1 MAQNVLDPLDDAT
14 ARVLQGEES
23 AFDEIVEATSAR
35 LVRLAARLMGSVE
48 EGEDIVQE
56 AYLRAYRSLVDGS
69 FDGRARLQTWL
80 GRIVTN
86 AAIDALR
93 SRRRREERDVAL
105 GAGSSWEGV
114 PSADGASLAE
124 ARVAL
129 AELDG
134 WLGELPA
141 EQRIALTLK
150 AVEGM
155 SSGEIAESM
164 GMSEGAVE
172 QLLVR
177 ARTALRKRRDSHGA

>member
-1 MAQNVLDPLDDAT
+1 VAQNVLDPLDDAT

-69 FDGRARLQTWL
+69 FDGRSRVQTWL

-105 GAGSSWEGV
+105 G
-114 PSADGASLAE
+114 SAPNWGDGASLAE

-155 SSGEIAESM
+155 SSGEIADSM
-164 GMSEGAVE
+164 GTSEGAVE